1 MDYMKN
7 FIEYVG
13 VRNLIIFGAILVAL
27 IIFMI
32 VYHSIK
38 LKIYRQEILD
48 LQNQINGIKTLPLQ
62 YRLGRVQSIA
72 KNMPEVAEE
81 YEQFTKDFEKI
92 TEFQKNELGVLVNE
106 VDESLFYGKTRGI
119 KKKLTLIHEMTQRY
133 DHDAK
138 DLLTRIE
145 KVTEIENIQRV
156 EIIRVKGKYRE
167 VGNEYEKI
175 RVKVEEFVPH
185 ALEMFKELDDDF
197 VKLETLMNNQMFADA
212 KNFTEEIENRIDSLQ
227 ENLKDLPSYVYVVS
241 DLLPSK
247 IDKVDELITSLEGDE
262 YALEE
267 MNIAARRQ
275 EVDKQMEESIAHVKN
290 VDIKGAAEVLEPL
303 TGLIEELVIDLGK
316 ELDSYK
322 QFKEKWRESYNE
334 LQRLTDVYQNTMKE
348 YRRLFTEFVI
358 DEEEVVI
365 SKKYEEFK
373 QIQEDANDLIE
384 QMESGHFAYAN
395 MLEHVENLYDRMMQ
409 HDTYLEEFEKQKEDI
424 ETKNQKTEELL
435 ENINIVLLEIKSEIK
450 NEHLP
455 LVNDSYRDYIADSYN
470 KVEEIKRFKA
480 HKPVVLNEL
489 CAKVEGARDVIYK
502 LYDNVHNMIVTAGM
516 VEDAIVYANRYRS
529 MFLEVNTELT
539 KAEVLF
545 RNGEYRNALQVAVDI
560 LERLEPGKY
569 EELIKRKEIKS
580 ANVDPVS
587 RTLNKKALKND

>member
-13 VRNLIIFGAILVAL
+13 VRNLIIFGTILVAL

-197 VKLETLMNNQMFADA
+197 VKLKTLMNNQMFADA

-580 ANVDPVS
+580 A
-587 RTLNKKALKND
+587 

>member
-13 VRNLIIFGAILVAL
+13 VRNLIIFGTILVAL

-106 VDESLFYGKTRGI
+106 VDESLFYGKTHGI
-119 KKKLTLIHEMTQRY
+119 KKKFALIREMTQRY

-138 DLLTRIE
+138 DLLARIE

-241 DLLPSK
+241 DLLPNK

-348 YRRLFTEFVI
+348 YRRLITEFVI

-373 QIQEDANDLIE
+373 QIQKDANDLIE

-409 HDTYLEEFEKQKEDI
+409 HDAYLEEFKKQKEDI
-424 ETKNQKTEELL
+424 DTKNQKTEELL

-580 ANVDPVS
+580 A
-587 RTLNKKALKND
+587 

>member
-13 VRNLIIFGAILVAL
+13 VRNLIIFGTILVAL

-106 VDESLFYGKTRGI
+106 VDESLFYGKTHGI
-119 KKKLTLIHEMTQRY
+119 KKKFALIREMTQRY

-138 DLLTRIE
+138 DLSARIE

-167 VGNEYEKI
+167 AGNEYEKI

-275 EVDKQMEESIAHVKN
+275 EVDEQMEESIAHVKN

-334 LQRLTDVYQNTMKE
+334 LQRLTDVYQKTMKE
-348 YRRLFTEFVI
+348 YRRLITEFVI

-373 QIQEDANDLIE
+373 QIQKDANDLIE

-580 ANVDPVS
+580 A
-587 RTLNKKALKND
+587 

>member
-13 VRNLIIFGAILVAL
+13 VRNLIIFGTILVAL

-106 VDESLFYGKTRGI
+106 VDESLFYGKTHGI
-119 KKKLTLIHEMTQRY
+119 KKKFALIREMTQRY

-138 DLLTRIE
+138 DLLARIE

-275 EVDKQMEESIAHVKN
+275 EVDEQMEESIAHVKN
-290 VDIKGAAEVLEPL
+290 VDIRGAAEVLEPL

-348 YRRLFTEFVI
+348 YRRLITEFVI

-373 QIQEDANDLIE
+373 QIQKDANDLIE

-409 HDTYLEEFEKQKEDI
+409 HDAYLEEFKKQKEDI
-424 ETKNQKTEELL
+424 DTKNQKTEELL

-502 LYDNVHNMIVTAGM
+502 LYDNVHNMIVTAGL

-580 ANVDPVS
+580 A
-587 RTLNKKALKND
+587 

>member
-1 MDYMKN
+1 MEYMKN
-7 FIEYVG
+7 FVQYAG
-13 VRNLIIFGAILVAL
+13 VRNLIIFASILIAL

-32 VYHSIK
+32 IYHQVK
-38 LKIYRQEILD
+38 LNMYRQELLD

-72 KNMPEVAEE
+72 KNMPEVVEQ
-81 YEQFTKDFEKI
+81 YEQFTEDFEKI
-92 TEFQKNELGVLVNE
+92 TEFQKNELGVLVDE
-106 VDESLFYGKTRGI
+106 VDAALFYRKTRGV
-119 KKKLTLIHEMTQRY
+119 KKNLALIREMTQRY

-138 DLLTRIE
+138 NLLARIE

-156 EIIRVKGKYRE
+156 EIIRVKGKYRDTA
-167 VGNEYEKI
+167 NEYEKI
-175 RVKVEEFVPH
+175 RIKVEEFVPH
-185 ALEMFKELDDDF
+185 VLEMFKELDDDF

-212 KNFTEEIENRIDSLQ
+212 KKFTEEIENRIDSLHA
-227 ENLKDLPSYVYVVS
+227 NLKDLPSYVYVVS

-247 IDKVDELITSLEGDE
+247 IDKVDELISSLEGDE

-267 MNIAARRQ
+267 MKIATRRH
-275 EVDKQMEESIAHVKN
+275 EVDEQMEESIVQVKN
-290 VDIKGAAEVLEPL
+290 VDIKAAAQVLEPL
-303 TGLIEELVIDLGK
+303 TGLIEELVIDLSK

-334 LQRLTDVYQNTMKE
+334 LQRLTEIYQQVMKE
-348 YRRLFTEFVI
+348 YRRLTTEFVI

-365 SKKYEEFK
+365 SKKYEEFR
-373 QIQEDANDLIE
+373 QIQNDANQLIE
-384 QMESGHFAYAN
+384 QMELGHFAYAD
-395 MLEHVENLYDRMMQ
+395 MLDHVVDLYDRMMK
-409 HDTYLEEFEKQKEDI
+409 HDAYLEEFEKQKEDI
-424 ETKNQKTEELL
+424 ENKNKETEELL

-455 LVNDSYRDYIADSYN
+455 LVNDSYRNYITDSYN

-580 ANVDPVS
+580 A
-587 RTLNKKALKND
+587 

>member
-13 VRNLIIFGAILVAL
+13 VKNLIIFGTILLAL

-106 VDESLFYGKTRGI
+106 VDESLFYGKTHGI
-119 KKKLTLIHEMTQRY
+119 KKKLALIREMTQRY
-133 DHDAK
+133 DHGAK

-275 EVDKQMEESIAHVKN
+275 EVDEQMEESIAHVKN

-348 YRRLFTEFVI
+348 YRRLITEFVI

-373 QIQEDANDLIE
+373 QIQKDANDLIE

-395 MLEHVENLYDRMMQ
+395 MLEHVENLYDRMME

-580 ANVDPVS
+580 A
-587 RTLNKKALKND
+587 

>member
-106 VDESLFYGKTRGI
+106 VDESLFYGKTHGI
-119 KKKLTLIHEMTQRY
+119 KKKFALIREMTQRY

-138 DLLTRIE
+138 DLLARIE

-197 VKLETLMNNQMFADA
+197 VELETLMNNQMFADA

-348 YRRLFTEFVI
+348 YRRLITEFVI

-373 QIQEDANDLIE
+373 QIQKDANDLIE
-384 QMESGHFAYAN
+384 QMESGHFAYAD

-409 HDTYLEEFEKQKEDI
+409 HDAYLEEFKKQKEDI
-424 ETKNQKTEELL
+424 DTKNQKTEELL

-470 KVEEIKRFKA
+470 KVEEIKRFKT

-580 ANVDPVS
+580 A
-587 RTLNKKALKND
+587 

>member
-13 VRNLIIFGAILVAL
+13 VRNLIIFGTILVAL

-106 VDESLFYGKTRGI
+106 VDESLFYGKTHGI
-119 KKKLTLIHEMTQRY
+119 KKKFALIREMTQRY

-138 DLLTRIE
+138 DLLARIE

-227 ENLKDLPSYVYVVS
+227 ENLKDLPSYVYVVF

-348 YRRLFTEFVI
+348 YRRLITEFVI

-373 QIQEDANDLIE
+373 QIQKDANDLIE

-409 HDTYLEEFEKQKEDI
+409 HDAYLEEFKKQKEDI
-424 ETKNQKTEELL
+424 DTKNQKTEELL

-470 KVEEIKRFKA
+470 KVEEIKRFKT

-580 ANVDPVS
+580 A
-587 RTLNKKALKND
+587 

>member
-106 VDESLFYGKTRGI
+106 VDESLFYGKTHGI
-119 KKKLTLIHEMTQRY
+119 KKKFALIREMTQRY

-138 DLLTRIE
+138 DLLARIE

-197 VKLETLMNNQMFADA
+197 VELETLMNNQMFADA

-275 EVDKQMEESIAHVKN
+275 EVDEQMEESIAHVKN

-348 YRRLFTEFVI
+348 YRRLITEFVI

-373 QIQEDANDLIE
+373 QIQKDANDLIE

-409 HDTYLEEFEKQKEDI
+409 HDAYLEEFKKQKEDI
-424 ETKNQKTEELL
+424 DTKNQKTEELL

-470 KVEEIKRFKA
+470 KVEEIKRFKT

-545 RNGEYRNALQVAVDI
+545 RNGEYRNALQVVVDI

-580 ANVDPVS
+580 A
-587 RTLNKKALKND
+587 

>member
-13 VRNLIIFGAILVAL
+13 VKNLIIFGAILVAL

-106 VDESLFYGKTRGI
+106 VDESLFYGKTHGI
-119 KKKLTLIHEMTQRY
+119 KKKLALIHEMTQRY

-275 EVDKQMEESIAHVKN
+275 EVDEQMEESIAHVKN

-348 YRRLFTEFVI
+348 YHRLITEFVI

-373 QIQEDANDLIE
+373 QIQKDANDLIK

-395 MLEHVENLYDRMMQ
+395 MLEHVENLYDRMM
-409 HDTYLEEFEKQKEDI
+409 HYDTYLEEFEKQKEDI

-580 ANVDPVS
+580 A
-587 RTLNKKALKND
+587 

>member
-13 VRNLIIFGAILVAL
+13 VRNLIIFGTILVAL

-106 VDESLFYGKTRGI
+106 VDESLFYGKTHGI
-119 KKKLTLIHEMTQRY
+119 KKKFALIREMTQRY

-138 DLLTRIE
+138 DLLARIE

-185 ALEMFKELDDDF
+185 VLEMFKELDDDF

-275 EVDKQMEESIAHVKN
+275 EVDEQMEESIAHVKN

-348 YRRLFTEFVI
+348 YRRLITEFVI

-373 QIQEDANDLIE
+373 QIQKDANDLIE

-409 HDTYLEEFEKQKEDI
+409 HDAYLEEFKKQKEDI
-424 ETKNQKTEELL
+424 DTKNQKTEELL

-470 KVEEIKRFKA
+470 KVEEIRRFKT

-580 ANVDPVS
+580 A
-587 RTLNKKALKND
+587 

>member
-13 VRNLIIFGAILVAL
+13 VRNLIIFGTILVAL

-106 VDESLFYGKTRGI
+106 VDESLFYGKTHGI
-119 KKKLTLIHEMTQRY
+119 KKKFALIREMTQRY

-138 DLLTRIE
+138 DLLARIE

-275 EVDKQMEESIAHVKN
+275 EVDEQMEECIAHVKN

-348 YRRLFTEFVI
+348 YRRLITEFVI

-373 QIQEDANDLIE
+373 QIQKDANDLIE

-409 HDTYLEEFEKQKEDI
+409 HDAYLEEFKKQKEDI
-424 ETKNQKTEELL
+424 DTKNQKTEELL

-470 KVEEIKRFKA
+470 KVEEIKRFKT

-580 ANVDPVS
+580 A
-587 RTLNKKALKND
+587 

>member
-13 VRNLIIFGAILVAL
+13 VRNLIIFGTILAAL

-212 KNFTEEIENRIDSLQ
+212 KNFTEEIENRIDCLQ
-227 ENLKDLPSYVYVVS
+227 ENLKDLPSYVFVVS

-303 TGLIEELVIDLGK
+303 TGFIEEFVIDLGK

-373 QIQEDANDLIE
+373 QIQDDAIDLIE

-455 LVNDSYRDYIADSYN
+455 LVNDSYRDYIADSNN

-560 LERLEPGKY
+560 LERLEPGNY

-580 ANVDPVS
+580 A
-587 RTLNKKALKND
+587 

>member
-106 VDESLFYGKTRGI
+106 VDESLFYGKTHGI
-119 KKKLTLIHEMTQRY
+119 KKKLALIHEMTQRY

-267 MNIAARRQ
+267 MNIAACRQ

-358 DEEEVVI
+358 VEEEVVI

-580 ANVDPVS
+580 A
-587 RTLNKKALKND
+587 

>member
-13 VRNLIIFGAILVAL
+13 VRNLIIFGTILVAL

-106 VDESLFYGKTRGI
+106 VDESLFYGKTHGI
-119 KKKLTLIHEMTQRY
+119 KKKFALIREMTQRY

-348 YRRLFTEFVI
+348 YRRLITEFVI

-373 QIQEDANDLIE
+373 QIQKDANDLIE

-409 HDTYLEEFEKQKEDI
+409 HDAYLEEFKKQKEDI
-424 ETKNQKTEELL
+424 DTKNQKTEELL

-470 KVEEIKRFKA
+470 KVEEIKRFKT

-580 ANVDPVS
+580 A
-587 RTLNKKALKND
+587 

>member
-1 MDYMKN
+1 MEYMKN
-7 FIEYVG
+7 FVQYVG
-13 VRNLIIFGAILVAL
+13 VRNLIIFASILIAL

-32 VYHSIK
+32 IYHQVK
-38 LKIYRQEILD
+38 LNMYRQELLD

-72 KNMPEVAEE
+72 KNMPEVVEQ
-81 YEQFTKDFEKI
+81 YEQFTEDFEKI
-92 TEFQKNELGVLVNE
+92 TEFQKNELGVLVDE
-106 VDESLFYGKTRGI
+106 VDAALFYRKTRGV
-119 KKKLTLIHEMTQRY
+119 KKNLALIREMTQRY

-138 DLLTRIE
+138 NLLARIE

-156 EIIRVKGKYRE
+156 EIIRVKGKYRDTA
-167 VGNEYEKI
+167 NEYEKI
-175 RVKVEEFVPH
+175 RIKVEEFVPH
-185 ALEMFKELDDDF
+185 VLEMFKELDDDF

-212 KNFTEEIENRIDSLQ
+212 KKFTEEIENRIDSLHA
-227 ENLKDLPSYVYVVS
+227 NLKDLPSYVYVVS

-247 IDKVDELITSLEGDE
+247 IDKVDELISSLEGDE

-267 MNIAARRQ
+267 MKIATRRH
-275 EVDKQMEESIAHVKN
+275 EVDEQMEESIVQVKN
-290 VDIKGAAEVLEPL
+290 VDIKAAAQVLEPL
-303 TGLIEELVIDLGK
+303 TGLIEELVIDLSK

-334 LQRLTDVYQNTMKE
+334 LQRLTEIYQQVMKE
-348 YRRLFTEFVI
+348 YRRLTTEFVI

-365 SKKYEEFK
+365 SKKYEEFR
-373 QIQEDANDLIE
+373 QIQNDANHLIE
-384 QMESGHFAYAN
+384 QMELGHFAYAD
-395 MLEHVENLYDRMMQ
+395 MLDHVVDLYDRMMK
-409 HDTYLEEFEKQKEDI
+409 HDAYLEEFEKQKEDI
-424 ETKNQKTEELL
+424 ENKNKETEELL

-455 LVNDSYRDYIADSYN
+455 LVNDSYRNYITDSYN

-580 ANVDPVS
+580 A
-587 RTLNKKALKND
+587 

>member
-106 VDESLFYGKTRGI
+106 VDESLFYGKTHGI
-119 KKKLTLIHEMTQRY
+119 KKKLALIHEMTQRY

-145 KVTEIENIQRV
+145 KVIEIENIQRV

-267 MNIAARRQ
+267 MNIATRRQ

-580 ANVDPVS
+580 A
-587 RTLNKKALKND
+587 

>member
-13 VRNLIIFGAILVAL
+13 VRNLIIFGTILVAL

-106 VDESLFYGKTRGI
+106 VDESLFYGKTHGI
-119 KKKLTLIHEMTQRY
+119 KKKFALIREMTQRY

-138 DLLTRIE
+138 DLLARIE

-212 KNFTEEIENRIDSLQ
+212 KNFTEEIENLIDSLQ

-348 YRRLFTEFVI
+348 YRRLITEFVI

-373 QIQEDANDLIE
+373 QIQKDANDLIE

-409 HDTYLEEFEKQKEDI
+409 HDAYLEEFKKQKEDI
-424 ETKNQKTEELL
+424 DTKNQKTEELL

-470 KVEEIKRFKA
+470 KVEEIKRFKT

-580 ANVDPVS
+580 A
-587 RTLNKKALKND
+587 

>member
-13 VRNLIIFGAILVAL
+13 VRNLIIFGTILVAL

-72 KNMPEVAEE
+72 KNMPEVVEE

-106 VDESLFYGKTRGI
+106 VDESLFYGKTHGI
-119 KKKLTLIHEMTQRY
+119 KKKFALIREMTQRY

-138 DLLTRIE
+138 DLLARIE

-348 YRRLFTEFVI
+348 YRRLITEFVI

-373 QIQEDANDLIE
+373 QIQKDANDLIE

-409 HDTYLEEFEKQKEDI
+409 HDAYLEEFKKQKEDI
-424 ETKNQKTEELL
+424 DTKNQKTEELL

-580 ANVDPVS
+580 A
-587 RTLNKKALKND
+587 

>member
-13 VRNLIIFGAILVAL
+13 VRNLIIFGTILAAL

-156 EIIRVKGKYRE
+156 EINRVKGKYRE

-580 ANVDPVS
+580 A
-587 RTLNKKALKND
+587 

>member
-1 MDYMKN
+1 MEYMKN
-7 FIEYVG
+7 FVQYVG
-13 VRNLIIFGAILVAL
+13 VRNLIIFASILIAL

-32 VYHSIK
+32 IYHQVK
-38 LKIYRQEILD
+38 LNMYRQELLD

-72 KNMPEVAEE
+72 KNMPEVVEQ
-81 YEQFTKDFEKI
+81 YEQFTEDFEKI
-92 TEFQKNELGVLVNE
+92 TEFQKNELGVLVDE
-106 VDESLFYGKTRGI
+106 VDAALFYRKTRGV
-119 KKKLTLIHEMTQRY
+119 KKNLALIREMTQRY

-138 DLLTRIE
+138 NLLARIE

-156 EIIRVKGKYRE
+156 EIIRVKGKYRDTA
-167 VGNEYEKI
+167 NEYEKI
-175 RVKVEEFVPH
+175 RIKVEEFVPH
-185 ALEMFKELDDDF
+185 VLEMFKELDDDF

-212 KNFTEEIENRIDSLQ
+212 KKFTEEIENRIDSLHA
-227 ENLKDLPSYVYVVS
+227 NLKDLPSYVYVVS

-247 IDKVDELITSLEGDE
+247 IDKVDELISSLEGDE

-267 MNIAARRQ
+267 MKIATRRH
-275 EVDKQMEESIAHVKN
+275 EVDEQMEESIVQVKN
-290 VDIKGAAEVLEPL
+290 VDIKAAAQVLEPL
-303 TGLIEELVIDLGK
+303 TGLIEELVIDLSK

-334 LQRLTDVYQNTMKE
+334 LQRLTEIYQQVMKE
-348 YRRLFTEFVI
+348 YRRLTTEFVI

-365 SKKYEEFK
+365 SKKYEEFR
-373 QIQEDANDLIE
+373 QIQNDANQLIE
-384 QMESGHFAYAN
+384 QMELGHFAYAD
-395 MLEHVENLYDRMMQ
+395 MLDHVVDLYDRMMK
-409 HDTYLEEFEKQKEDI
+409 HDAYLEEFEKQKEDI
-424 ETKNQKTEELL
+424 ENKNKETEELL

-455 LVNDSYRDYIADSYN
+455 LVNDSYRNYITDSYN

-502 LYDNVHNMIVTAGM
+502 LYDNVHNMIVTACM

-580 ANVDPVS
+580 A
-587 RTLNKKALKND
+587 

>member
-106 VDESLFYGKTRGI
+106 VDESLFYGKTHGI
-119 KKKLTLIHEMTQRY
+119 KKKFALIREMTQRY

-138 DLLTRIE
+138 DLLARIE

-348 YRRLFTEFVI
+348 YRRLITEFVI

-373 QIQEDANDLIE
+373 QIQKDANDLIE

-409 HDTYLEEFEKQKEDI
+409 HDAYLEEFKKQKEDI
-424 ETKNQKTEELL
+424 DTKNQKTEELL

-470 KVEEIKRFKA
+470 KVEEIKRFKT

-580 ANVDPVS
+580 A
-587 RTLNKKALKND
+587 

>member
-1 MDYMKN
+1 MEYMKN
-7 FIEYVG
+7 FVQYVG
-13 VRNLIIFGAILVAL
+13 VRNLIIFASILIAL

-32 VYHSIK
+32 IYHQVK
-38 LKIYRQEILD
+38 LNMYRQELLD

-72 KNMPEVAEE
+72 KNMPEVVEQ
-81 YEQFTKDFEKI
+81 YEQFTEDFEKI
-92 TEFQKNELGVLVNE
+92 TEFQKNELGVLVDE
-106 VDESLFYGKTRGI
+106 VDAALFYRKTRGV
-119 KKKLTLIHEMTQRY
+119 KKNLALIREMTQRY

-138 DLLTRIE
+138 NLLARIE

-167 VGNEYEKI
+167 TANEYEKI
-175 RVKVEEFVPH
+175 RIKVEEFVPH
-185 ALEMFKELDDDF
+185 VLEMFKELDDDF

-212 KNFTEEIENRIDSLQ
+212 KKFTEEIENRIDSLYA
-227 ENLKDLPSYVYVVS
+227 NLKDLPSYVYVVS

-247 IDKVDELITSLEGDE
+247 IDKVDELISSLEGDD

-267 MNIAARRQ
+267 MKIATRRH
-275 EVDKQMEESIAHVKN
+275 EVDEQMEESIVQVKN
-290 VDIKGAAEVLEPL
+290 VDIKAAAQVLEPL
-303 TGLIEELVIDLGK
+303 TGLIEELVIDLSK

-334 LQRLTDVYQNTMKE
+334 LQRLTEIYQQVMKE
-348 YRRLFTEFVI
+348 YRRLTTEFVI
-358 DEEEVVI
+358 DDEEVVI
-365 SKKYEEFK
+365 SKKYEEFR
-373 QIQEDANDLIE
+373 QIQNDTNHLIE
-384 QMESGHFAYAN
+384 QMELGHFAYAD
-395 MLEHVENLYDRMMQ
+395 MLDHVVDLYDRMMK
-409 HDTYLEEFEKQKEDI
+409 HDAYLEEFEKQKEDI
-424 ETKNQKTEELL
+424 ENKNKETEELL

-455 LVNDSYRDYIADSYN
+455 LVNDSYRNYITDSYN

-580 ANVDPVS
+580 A
-587 RTLNKKALKND
+587 

>member
-13 VRNLIIFGAILVAL
+13 VRNLIIFGTILVAL

-32 VYHSIK
+32 VCHSIK

-106 VDESLFYGKTRGI
+106 VDESLFYGKTHGI
-119 KKKLTLIHEMTQRY
+119 KKKFALIREMTQRY

-138 DLLTRIE
+138 DLLARIE

-275 EVDKQMEESIAHVKN
+275 EVDEQMEESIAHVKN

-348 YRRLFTEFVI
+348 YRRLITEFVI

-373 QIQEDANDLIE
+373 QIQKDANDLIE

-409 HDTYLEEFEKQKEDI
+409 HDAYLEEFKKQKEDI
-424 ETKNQKTEELL
+424 DTKNQKTEELL

-470 KVEEIKRFKA
+470 KVEEIKRFKT

-580 ANVDPVS
+580 A
-587 RTLNKKALKND
+587 

>member
-13 VRNLIIFGAILVAL
+13 VRNLIIFGTILVAL

-275 EVDKQMEESIAHVKN
+275 EVDEQMEESIAHVKN

-322 QFKEKWRESYNE
+322 QFKEKRRESYNE

-580 ANVDPVS
+580 A
-587 RTLNKKALKND
+587 

>member
-106 VDESLFYGKTRGI
+106 VDESLFYGKTHGI
-119 KKKLTLIHEMTQRY
+119 KKKFALIREMTQRY

-138 DLLTRIE
+138 DLLARIE

-212 KNFTEEIENRIDSLQ
+212 KNFTEEIENCIDSLQ

-348 YRRLFTEFVI
+348 YRRLITEFVI

-373 QIQEDANDLIE
+373 QIQKDANDLIE

-409 HDTYLEEFEKQKEDI
+409 HDAYLEEFKKQKEDI
-424 ETKNQKTEELL
+424 DTKNQKTEELL

-569 EELIKRKEIKS
+569 EELIKRKEM
-580 ANVDPVS
+580 N
-587 RTLNKKALKND
+587 L

>member
-13 VRNLIIFGAILVAL
+13 VRNLIIFGTILVAL

-92 TEFQKNELGVLVNE
+92 TEFQKNELGILVNE
-106 VDESLFYGKTRGI
+106 VDESLFYGKTHGI
-119 KKKLTLIHEMTQRY
+119 KKKFALIREMTQRY

-138 DLLTRIE
+138 DLLARIE

-275 EVDKQMEESIAHVKN
+275 EVDEQMEESIAHVKN

-348 YRRLFTEFVI
+348 YRRLITEFVI

-373 QIQEDANDLIE
+373 QIQKDANDLIE

-409 HDTYLEEFEKQKEDI
+409 HDAYLEEFKKQKEDI
-424 ETKNQKTEELL
+424 DTKNQKTEELL

-470 KVEEIKRFKA
+470 KVEEIKRFKT

-580 ANVDPVS
+580 A
-587 RTLNKKALKND
+587 

>member
-13 VRNLIIFGAILVAL
+13 VRNLIIFGTILVAL

-48 LQNQINGIKTLPLQ
+48 LQNQINRIKTLPLQ

-106 VDESLFYGKTRGI
+106 VDESLFYGKTHGI
-119 KKKLTLIHEMTQRY
+119 KKKFALIREMTQRY

-138 DLLTRIE
+138 DLLARIE

-348 YRRLFTEFVI
+348 YRRLITEFVI

-373 QIQEDANDLIE
+373 QIQKDANDLIE

-409 HDTYLEEFEKQKEDI
+409 HDAYLEEFKKQIEDI
-424 ETKNQKTEELL
+424 DTKNQKTEELL

-580 ANVDPVS
+580 A
-587 RTLNKKALKND
+587 

>member
-13 VRNLIIFGAILVAL
+13 VRNLIIFGTILVAL

-212 KNFTEEIENRIDSLQ
+212 KNFTEKIENRIDSLQ

-580 ANVDPVS
+580 A
-587 RTLNKKALKND
+587 

>member
-106 VDESLFYGKTRGI
+106 VDESLFYGKTHGI
-119 KKKLTLIHEMTQRY
+119 KKKLALIHEMTQRY

-145 KVTEIENIQRV
+145 KVTEIENIQRI
-156 EIIRVKGKYRE
+156 EIIRVKEKYRE

-212 KNFTEEIENRIDSLQ
+212 KKFTEEIENRIDSLQ
-227 ENLKDLPSYVYVVS
+227 ENLKDLSSYVYVVS

-275 EVDKQMEESIAHVKN
+275 EVDEQMEESIAHVKN

-580 ANVDPVS
+580 A
-587 RTLNKKALKND
+587 

>member
-1 MDYMKN
+1 MEYMKN
-7 FIEYVG
+7 FVQYVG
-13 VRNLIIFGAILVAL
+13 VRNLIIFASILIAL

-32 VYHSIK
+32 IYHQVK
-38 LKIYRQEILD
+38 LNMYRQELLD

-72 KNMPEVAEE
+72 KNMPEVVEQ
-81 YEQFTKDFEKI
+81 YEQFTEDFEKI
-92 TEFQKNELGVLVNE
+92 TEFQKNELGVLVDE
-106 VDESLFYGKTRGI
+106 VDAALFYRKTRGV
-119 KKKLTLIHEMTQRY
+119 KKNLALIREMTQRY

-138 DLLTRIE
+138 NLLARIE

-167 VGNEYEKI
+167 AANEYEKI
-175 RVKVEEFVPH
+175 RIKVEEFVPH
-185 ALEMFKELDDDF
+185 VLEMFKELDDDF

-212 KNFTEEIENRIDSLQ
+212 KKFTEEIENRIDSLHA
-227 ENLKDLPSYVYVVS
+227 NLKDLPSYVYVVS

-247 IDKVDELITSLEGDE
+247 IDKVDELISSLEGDD

-267 MNIAARRQ
+267 MKIATRRQ
-275 EVDKQMEESIAHVKN
+275 EVDEQMEESIVQVKN
-290 VDIKGAAEVLEPL
+290 VDIKAAAQVLEPL
-303 TGLIEELVIDLGK
+303 TGLIEELVIDLSK

-334 LQRLTDVYQNTMKE
+334 LQRLTEIYQQVMKE
-348 YRRLFTEFVI
+348 YRRLTTEFMI

-365 SKKYEEFK
+365 SKKYEEFR
-373 QIQEDANDLIE
+373 QIQNDANHLIE
-384 QMESGHFAYAN
+384 QMELGHFAYAD
-395 MLEHVENLYDRMMQ
+395 MLDHVVDLYDRMMK
-409 HDTYLEEFEKQKEDI
+409 HDAYLEEFEKQKEDI
-424 ETKNQKTEELL
+424 ENKNKEAEELL

-455 LVNDSYRDYIADSYN
+455 LVNDSYRNYITDSYN

-580 ANVDPVS
+580 A
-587 RTLNKKALKND
+587 

>member
-1 MDYMKN
+1 MEYMKN
-7 FIEYVG
+7 FVQYVG
-13 VRNLIIFGAILVAL
+13 VRNLIIFASILIAL

-32 VYHSIK
+32 IYHQVK
-38 LKIYRQEILD
+38 LNMYRQELLD

-72 KNMPEVAEE
+72 KNMPEVVEQ
-81 YEQFTKDFEKI
+81 YEQFTEDFEKI
-92 TEFQKNELGVLVNE
+92 TEFQKNELGVLV
-106 VDESLFYGKTRGI
+106 DEADAALFYRKTRGV
-119 KKKLTLIHEMTQRY
+119 KKNLALIREMTQRY

-138 DLLTRIE
+138 NLLARIE

-156 EIIRVKGKYRE
+156 EIIRVKGKYRDTA
-167 VGNEYEKI
+167 NEYEKI
-175 RVKVEEFVPH
+175 RIKVEEFVPH
-185 ALEMFKELDDDF
+185 VLEMFKELDDDF

-212 KNFTEEIENRIDSLQ
+212 KKFTEEIENRIDSLHA
-227 ENLKDLPSYVYVVS
+227 NLKDLPSYVYVVS

-247 IDKVDELITSLEGDE
+247 IDKVDELISSLEGDE

-267 MNIAARRQ
+267 MKIAARRQ
-275 EVDKQMEESIAHVKN
+275 EVDEQMEESIAQVKN
-290 VDIKGAAEVLEPL
+290 VDIKAAAQVLEPL
-303 TGLIEELVIDLGK
+303 TGLIEELVIDLSK

-334 LQRLTDVYQNTMKE
+334 LQRLTEIYQQVMKE
-348 YRRLFTEFVI
+348 YRRLTTEFVI

-365 SKKYEEFK
+365 SKKYEEFR
-373 QIQEDANDLIE
+373 QIQNDANHLIE
-384 QMESGHFAYAN
+384 QMELGHFAYAD
-395 MLEHVENLYDRMMQ
+395 MLDHVVDLYDRMMK
-409 HDTYLEEFEKQKEDI
+409 HDAYLEEFEKQKEDI
-424 ETKNQKTEELL
+424 ENKNKETEELL

-455 LVNDSYRDYIADSYN
+455 LVNDSYRNYITDSYN

-580 ANVDPVS
+580 A
-587 RTLNKKALKND
+587 

>member
-106 VDESLFYGKTRGI
+106 VDESLFYGKTHGI
-119 KKKLTLIHEMTQRY
+119 KKKFALIREMTQRY

-138 DLLTRIE
+138 DLLARIE

-275 EVDKQMEESIAHVKN
+275 EVDEQMEESIAHVKN

-348 YRRLFTEFVI
+348 YRRLITEFVI

-373 QIQEDANDLIE
+373 QIQKDANDLIE

-409 HDTYLEEFEKQKEDI
+409 HDAYLEEFKKQKEDI
-424 ETKNQKTEELL
+424 DTKNQKTEELL

-470 KVEEIKRFKA
+470 KVEEIKRFKT

-580 ANVDPVS
+580 A
-587 RTLNKKALKND
+587 

>member
-569 EELIKRKEIKS
+569 EELIKRKKIKS
-580 ANVDPVS
+580 A
-587 RTLNKKALKND
+587 

>member
-13 VRNLIIFGAILVAL
+13 VRNLLIFGTILVTL

-92 TEFQKNELGVLVNE
+92 IEFQKNELGVLVNE
-106 VDESLFYGKTRGI
+106 VDESLFYGKTHGI
-119 KKKLTLIHEMTQRY
+119 KKKFALIREMTQRY

-138 DLLTRIE
+138 DLLARIE

-167 VGNEYEKI
+167 VGNEYERI

-348 YRRLFTEFVI
+348 YRRLITEFVI

-373 QIQEDANDLIE
+373 QIQKDANDLIE

-409 HDTYLEEFEKQKEDI
+409 HDAYLEEFKKQKEDI
-424 ETKNQKTEELL
+424 DTKNQKTEELL

-569 EELIKRKEIKS
+569 EELIKRKE
-580 ANVDPVS
+580 
-587 RTLNKKALKND
+587 R

>member
-13 VRNLIIFGAILVAL
+13 VKNLIIFGTILLAL

-106 VDESLFYGKTRGI
+106 VDESLFYGKTHGI
-119 KKKLTLIHEMTQRY
+119 KKKLALIREMTQRY

-275 EVDKQMEESIAHVKN
+275 EVDEQMEESIAHVKN

-348 YRRLFTEFVI
+348 YHRLITEFVI

-373 QIQEDANDLIE
+373 QIQKDANDLIE

-580 ANVDPVS
+580 A
-587 RTLNKKALKND
+587 

>member
-13 VRNLIIFGAILVAL
+13 VRNLIIFGTILVAL

-106 VDESLFYGKTRGI
+106 VDESLFYGKTHGI
-119 KKKLTLIHEMTQRY
+119 KKKFALIREMTQRY

-138 DLLTRIE
+138 DLLARIE
-145 KVTEIENIQRV
+145 KVTAIENIQRV

-348 YRRLFTEFVI
+348 YRRLITEFVI

-373 QIQEDANDLIE
+373 QIQKDANDLIE

-409 HDTYLEEFEKQKEDI
+409 HDAYLEEFKKQKEDI
-424 ETKNQKTEELL
+424 DTKNQKTEELL

-470 KVEEIKRFKA
+470 KVEEIKRFKT

-580 ANVDPVS
+580 A
-587 RTLNKKALKND
+587 

>member
-106 VDESLFYGKTRGI
+106 VDESLFYGKTHGI
-119 KKKLTLIHEMTQRY
+119 KKKFALIREMTQRY

-138 DLLTRIE
+138 DLLARIE

-185 ALEMFKELDDDF
+185 VLEMFKELDDDF
-197 VKLETLMNNQMFADA
+197 VELETLMNNQMFADA

-275 EVDKQMEESIAHVKN
+275 EVDEQMEESIAHVKN

-348 YRRLFTEFVI
+348 YRRLITEFVI

-373 QIQEDANDLIE
+373 QIQKDANDLIE

-409 HDTYLEEFEKQKEDI
+409 HDAYLEEFKKQKEDI
-424 ETKNQKTEELL
+424 DTKNQKTEELL

-470 KVEEIKRFKA
+470 KVEEIKRFKT

-580 ANVDPVS
+580 A
-587 RTLNKKALKND
+587 